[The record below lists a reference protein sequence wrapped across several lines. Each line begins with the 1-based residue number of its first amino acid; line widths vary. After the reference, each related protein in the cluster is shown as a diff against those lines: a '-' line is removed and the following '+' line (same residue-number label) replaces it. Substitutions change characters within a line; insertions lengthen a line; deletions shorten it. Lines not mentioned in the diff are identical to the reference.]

1 MADNGAVRKAWKFWK
16 PEVTGADW
24 ERSETSGRT
33 AGVRAGVASP
43 GMLSEGAELAEAFEN
58 ARAR

>member
-1 MADNGAVRKAWKFWK
+1 MADRGAVRKALKFWK

-24 ERSETSGRT
+24 ESNDTSGRT
-33 AGVRAGVASP
+33 AGVEAGVARP
-43 GMLSEGAELAEAFEN
+43 GILSEGAEVIEAFEN